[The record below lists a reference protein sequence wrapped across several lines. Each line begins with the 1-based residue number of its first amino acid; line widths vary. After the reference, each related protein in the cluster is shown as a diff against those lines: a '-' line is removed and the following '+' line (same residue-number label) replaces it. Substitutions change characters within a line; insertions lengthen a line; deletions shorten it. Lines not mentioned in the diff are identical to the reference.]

1 MAKDEEKQEGKEAA
15 PAAEGEAAP
24 KSKKKLII
32 IVAVAAVVVIGAAA
46 FFMMGGKKEEGA
58 EGKPEEHAE
67 EHKHYEQA
75 ELQTFI
81 VNLSETSNF
90 LKVKLLLEYDAEIL
104 AKAGGEA
111 GGGHGGGEGEKA
123 AGLPGVLGTREA
135 MIQDAVIKVLSSKKA
150 ADVLTIEG
158 KEQIKEELLEAINEA
173 SQLEEPPI
181 VAVYFKEFI
190 VQ

>member
-1 MAKDEEKQEGKEAA
+1 MAKEEAKEEAKEAA
-15 PAAEGEAAP
+15 PAEGEAAP
-24 KSKKKLII
+24 KGKKKLII
-32 IVAVAAVVVIGAAA
+32 IIAVVAVVVIGAAA
-46 FFMMGGKKEEGA
+46 FFLMGGKKEEGA
-58 EGKPEEHAE
+58 EGQAEEHAE

-75 ELQTFI
+75 ELPSFI

-90 LKVKLLLEYDAEIL
+90 LKVKLLLEFDPEVL

-111 GGGHGGGEGEKA
+111 GGGGHGGEGEKGG
-123 AGLPGVLGTREA
+123 GLPGLLGTREA
-135 MIQDAVIKVLSSKKA
+135 MIQDAVIKVLSAKKA
-150 ADVLTIEG
+150 ADVLTVEG

-181 VAVYFKEFI
+181 VAVYFREFI